1 MTDKNNHNVFAETDD
16 AALLDAW
23 GSDTPE
29 PRINGVDEGHEFFI
43 VYDENSGEPKPVAGR
58 EMTKK
63 FRLMFDVPD
72 AELQSFT
79 ASLEEAGFAPV
90 FSRYT
95 LRVEVSSGT
104 IRYSLVSMSIGAIE
118 FWGGT

>member
-43 VYDENSGEPKPVAGR
+43 VYDENSGEPKPIAGR

-90 FSRYT
+90 FSEPVKYKDSPDDGIT
-95 LRVEVSSGT
+95 E
-104 IRYSLVSMSIGAIE
+104 ME
-118 FWGGT
+118 F